1 MSVAQDEWAESA
13 HEIDV
18 AVVVNVPDERPLTAR
33 DDRWIAADR
42 PIRPDRAVYAARK
55 KLCGPFTPCRA
66 YAGLDHVA
74 PRRAVISA
82 MGR

>member
-1 MSVAQDEWAESA
+1 MQAIRTLGAVLGLAAGVATTLLAA
-13 HEIDV
+13 
-18 AVVVNVPDERPLTAR
+18 TALACAFAQAAN
-33 DDRWIAADR
+33 AADR